1 MREMRNA
8 YILDGKP
15 EGKSFSEDLIADGR
29 TLLKCISEIIGLK
42 YVDKFDSASTVMEL
56 RVP

>member
-1 MREMRNA
+1 MRNA